1 VRLLAGWLPVAH
13 LLLHP
18 PTRRLR
24 PRPVAGGFGKA
35 LGPKEL
41 VREMREEIRE
51 MRKDYGAI

>member
-24 PRPVAGGFGKA
+24 PRPVAGGLGKA

-41 VREMREEIRE
+41 VEGIRGEIEGMKREY
-51 MRKDYGAI
+51 KT